1 MYSPSPLTS
10 IRLSIS
16 PASKIMTGIKISVDR
31 LQVGNYVSL
40 PLGWREHPFLFS
52 SFKIKNEEEIELIRR
67 LGLKLVTII
76 PDKSDVP
83 PKPLEQAHA
92 VTQPSENADAA
103 QRQAQMQQEKD
114 RRIEQLQLYRRNL
127 QQCEKQFQQSLAQ
140 VRSVM
145 SKIQSRPLNA
155 IGEAQEL
162 VNAMTEQLLSVDE
175 MVLHLVS
182 DGEDGNNLYFH
193 SLNVSVLSMLL
204 AKECCMTADEIRQ
217 VGMGALF
224 HDIGKLKI
232 PSQIL
237 RKTEP
242 LTKPE
247 QNLMAQHPRYGLDL
261 LNLAKDFPAEAKGI
275 VLHHHEYLDGSGPEG
290 LKKGQLDPLT
300 QMVSLI
306 NEYDNLCHMQAKV
319 PYSALSGLY
328 KQRKAQ
334 FNPEYLSMLIRLMG
348 IYPPGSVVQLSNGQ
362 VGLVMSVNASRL
374 LYPSVLVYDP
384 RIPRQEAA
392 IIDLQQAELSIAKV
406 IHPKR
411 LPPAVFEYLNPRTRI
426 SYYFEHN
433 KP

>member
-1 MYSPSPLTS
+1 M
-10 IRLSIS
+10 
-16 PASKIMTGIKISVDR
+16 
-31 LQVGNYVSL
+31 
-40 PLGWREHPFLFS
+40 
-52 SFKIKNEEEIELIRR
+52 
-67 LGLKLVTII
+67 TII
-76 PDKSDVP
+76 PDKSDAP
-83 PKPLEQAHA
+83 PKPLDQ
-92 VTQPSENADAA
+92 VQPAPDGTDDLVG
-103 QRQAQMQQEKD
+103 RQQEMQQEKA
-114 RRIEQLQLYRRNL
+114 RRIEQLQRYRRDL
-127 QQCEKQFQQSLAQ
+127 QQCEKHFQQSLAQ
-140 VRSVM
+140 VRNLM
-145 SKIQSRPLNA
+145 GKIQSRPLNA
-155 IGEAQEL
+155 INEAQEL
-162 VNAMTEQLLSVDE
+162 INAMTEQLLSVDE

-182 DGEDGNNLYFH
+182 DSDDGNSLQFH

-204 AKECCMTADEIRQ
+204 ARECKLPAEAIRQ

-237 RKTEP
+237 RKTSP

-247 QNLMAQHPRYGLDL
+247 QNLMAQHPRYGLEL
-261 LNLAKDFPAEAKGI
+261 LSLASGFPEPAKRI
-275 VLHHHEYLDGSGPEG
+275 VQYHHEYLDGSGPQG
-290 LKKGQLDPLT
+290 LRGDQLDPLT
-300 QMVSLI
+300 QIVSLI
-306 NEYDNLCHMQAKV
+306 NEYDNLCHLQAKV

-374 LYPSVLVYDP
+374 LYPAVLVYDP

-392 IIDLQQAELSIAKV
+392 IIDLEQAELTIAKV

>member
-1 MYSPSPLTS
+1 
-10 IRLSIS
+10 
-16 PASKIMTGIKISVDR
+16 
-31 LQVGNYVSL
+31 
-40 PLGWREHPFLFS
+40 
-52 SFKIKNEEEIELIRR
+52 
-67 LGLKLVTII
+67 
-76 PDKSDVP
+76 
-83 PKPLEQAHA
+83 
-92 VTQPSENADAA
+92 
-103 QRQAQMQQEKD
+103 
-114 RRIEQLQLYRRNL
+114 
-127 QQCEKQFQQSLAQ
+127 
-140 VRSVM
+140 
-145 SKIQSRPLNA
+145 
-155 IGEAQEL
+155 
-162 VNAMTEQLLSVDE
+162 
-175 MVLHLVS
+175 
-182 DGEDGNNLYFH
+182 
-193 SLNVSVLSMLL
+193 LNVSVLSMLL

-237 RKTEP
+237 RKSEP

-290 LKKGQLDPLT
+290 LKGGQLDPLT

-411 LPPAVFEYLNPRTRI
+411 LPPEVFEYLNPRTRI

-433 KP
+433 KA

>member
-1 MYSPSPLTS
+1 
-10 IRLSIS
+10 
-16 PASKIMTGIKISVDR
+16 MTGIKISVDR

-52 SFKIKNEEEIELIRR
+52 SFKLKSEEEIELIRR

-76 PDKSDVP
+76 PDKSDAP
-83 PKPLEQAHA
+83 PKPLDQ
-92 VTQPSENADAA
+92 VQPAPDGTDDLVG
-103 QRQAQMQQEKD
+103 RQQEMQQEKA
-114 RRIEQLQLYRRNL
+114 RRIEQLQRYRRDL
-127 QQCEKQFQQSLAQ
+127 QQCEKHFQQSLAQ
-140 VRSVM
+140 VRNLM
-145 SKIQSRPLNA
+145 GKIQSRPLNA
-155 IGEAQEL
+155 INEAQEL
-162 VNAMTEQLLSVDE
+162 INAMTEQLLSVDE

-182 DGEDGNNLYFH
+182 GSEDGNSLQFH

-204 AKECCMTADEIRQ
+204 ARECKLPAEAIRQ

-237 RKTEP
+237 RKTSP

-247 QNLMAQHPRYGLDL
+247 QNLMAQHPRYGLEL
-261 LNLAKDFPAEAKGI
+261 LSLASGFPEPAKRI
-275 VLHHHEYLDGSGPEG
+275 VQYHHEYLDGSGPQG
-290 LKKGQLDPLT
+290 LRGEQLDPLT
-300 QMVSLI
+300 QIVSLI
-306 NEYDNLCHMQAKV
+306 NEYDNLCHLQAKV
-319 PYSALSGLY
+319 PYSALGNLY

-334 FNPEYLSMLIRLMG
+334 FNTDHLGMLIRLMG

-374 LYPSVLVYDP
+374 LYPAVLVYDP

-392 IIDLQQAELSIAKV
+392 IIDLEQAELTIAKV

>member
-1 MYSPSPLTS
+1 VICSSARSSSSNPWRKYA
-10 IRLSIS
+10 
-16 PASKIMTGIKISVDR
+16 AS
-31 LQVGNYVSL
+31 Y
-40 PLGWREHPFLFS
+40 
-52 SFKIKNEEEIELIRR
+52 
-67 LGLKLVTII
+67 
-76 PDKSDVP
+76 
-83 PKPLEQAHA
+83 
-92 VTQPSENADAA
+92 
-103 QRQAQMQQEKD
+103 
-114 RRIEQLQLYRRNL
+114 
-127 QQCEKQFQQSLAQ
+127 
-140 VRSVM
+140 
-145 SKIQSRPLNA
+145 
-155 IGEAQEL
+155 
-162 VNAMTEQLLSVDE
+162 
-175 MVLHLVS
+175 
-182 DGEDGNNLYFH
+182 GNNLYFH

-204 AKECCMTADEIRQ
+204 AKECNMSADQIRQ

-247 QNLMAQHPRYGLDL
+247 QNLMAQHSRYGLDL

-306 NEYDNLCHMQAKV
+306 NEYDNLCH
-319 PYSALSGLY
+319 LL
-328 KQRKAQ
+328 
-334 FNPEYLSMLIRLMG
+334 G

-426 SYYFEHN
+426 SYYFEHA

>member
-1 MYSPSPLTS
+1 
-10 IRLSIS
+10 
-16 PASKIMTGIKISVDR
+16 MTGIKISVDR

-52 SFKIKNEEEIELIRR
+52 SFKLKSEEEIELIRR

-76 PDKSDVP
+76 PDKSDAP
-83 PKPLEQAHA
+83 PKPLDQ
-92 VTQPSENADAA
+92 VQPAPDGSDDLVG
-103 QRQAQMQQEKD
+103 RQQEMQQEKT
-114 RRIEQLQLYRRNL
+114 RRIEQLQRYRRDL
-127 QQCEKQFQQSLAQ
+127 QQCEKHFQQSLAQ
-140 VRSVM
+140 VRNLM
-145 SKIQSRPLNA
+145 GKIQSRPLNA
-155 IGEAQEL
+155 INEAQEL
-162 VNAMTEQLLSVDE
+162 INAMTEQLLSVDE

-182 DGEDGNNLYFH
+182 DSADGNNLQFH

-204 AKECCMTADEIRQ
+204 ARECKLPAEAIRQ

-237 RKTEP
+237 RKTGP

-247 QNLMAQHPRYGLDL
+247 QNLMAQHPRYGLEL
-261 LNLAKDFPAEAKGI
+261 LSLTSGFPEPAKRI
-275 VLHHHEYLDGSGPEG
+275 VQYHHEYLDGSGPQG
-290 LKKGQLDPLT
+290 LRGDQLDPLT
-300 QMVSLI
+300 QIVSLI
-306 NEYDNLCHMQAKV
+306 NEYDNLCHLQAKV

-334 FNPEYLSMLIRLMG
+334 FNPDYLGMLIRLMG

-374 LYPSVLVYDP
+374 LYPAVLVYDP

-392 IIDLQQAELSIAKV
+392 IIDLDAAGLTIAKV
-406 IHPKR
+406 IQPKR
-411 LPPAVFEYLNPRTRI
+411 LPPAVFEYLNPRTLI
-426 SYYFEHN
+426 SYYFEHG

>member
-1 MYSPSPLTS
+1 
-10 IRLSIS
+10 
-16 PASKIMTGIKISVDR
+16 MTGIKISVDR

-52 SFKIKNEEEIELIRR
+52 SFKLKSEEEIELIRR

-76 PDKSDVP
+76 PDKSDAP
-83 PKPLEQAHA
+83 PKPLDQ
-92 VTQPSENADAA
+92 VQPAPDGSDDLVG
-103 QRQAQMQQEKD
+103 RQQEMQQEKT
-114 RRIEQLQLYRRNL
+114 RRIEQLQRYRRDL
-127 QQCEKQFQQSLAQ
+127 QQCEKHFQQSLAQ
-140 VRSVM
+140 VRNLM
-145 SKIQSRPLNA
+145 GKIQSRPLNA
-155 IGEAQEL
+155 INEAQEL
-162 VNAMTEQLLSVDE
+162 INAMTEQLLSVDE

-182 DGEDGNNLYFH
+182 DSADGNNLQFH

-204 AKECCMTADEIRQ
+204 ARECKLPAEAIRQ

-237 RKTEP
+237 RKTGP

-247 QNLMAQHPRYGLDL
+247 QNLMAQHPRYGLEL
-261 LNLAKDFPAEAKGI
+261 LSLTSGFPEPAKRI
-275 VLHHHEYLDGSGPEG
+275 VQYHHEYLDGSGPQG
-290 LKKGQLDPLT
+290 LRGDQLDPLT
-300 QMVSLI
+300 QIVSLI
-306 NEYDNLCHMQAKV
+306 NEYDNLCHLQAKV

-334 FNPEYLSMLIRLMG
+334 FNPDYLGMLIRLMG

-374 LYPSVLVYDP
+374 LYPAVLVYDP

-392 IIDLQQAELSIAKV
+392 IIDLEQAELTIAKV

>member
-1 MYSPSPLTS
+1 MYPCHWGGANTRSCF
-10 IRLSIS
+10 
-16 PASKIMTGIKISVDR
+16 PASRSKVKKR
-31 LQVGNYVSL
+31 
-40 PLGWREHPFLFS
+40 F
-52 SFKIKNEEEIELIRR
+52 ELIRR

-83 PKPLEQAHA
+83 PKPLNQ
-92 VTQPSENADAA
+92 VQPQQQESADAA

-145 SKIQSRPLNA
+145 SKLQSRPLNA

-182 DGEDGNNLYFH
+182 DSEDGNNLYFH

-204 AKECCMTADEIRQ
+204 AKECNMSADQIRHI
-217 VGMGALF
+217 GMGALF

-242 LTKPE
+242 LTRPE

-261 LNLAKDFPAEAKGI
+261 LNLAKDFPSEAKGI

-290 LKKGQLDPLT
+290 LKGGQLDQLT

-348 IYPPGSVVQLSNGQ
+348 IYPPAAWCNSPTV
-362 VGLVMSVNASRL
+362 RL
-374 LYPSVLVYDP
+374 GW
-384 RIPRQEAA
+384 
-392 IIDLQQAELSIAKV
+392 
-406 IHPKR
+406 
-411 LPPAVFEYLNPRTRI
+411 
-426 SYYFEHN
+426 
-433 KP
+433 

>member
-1 MYSPSPLTS
+1 MMLPW
-10 IRLSIS
+10 INRL
-16 PASKIMTGIKISVDR
+16 D
-31 LQVGNYVSL
+31 
-40 PLGWREHPFLFS
+40 
-52 SFKIKNEEEIELIRR
+52 RR
-67 LGLKLVTII
+67 LGLIGKIGLALAVGALLTAAVAATAWLSFNQVVGLQRRII
-76 PDKSDVP
+76 DNTVP
-83 PKPLEQAHA
+83 ALEAVGA
-92 VTQPSENADAA
+92 VTQLNNRSLALVDQLRRAQTVDEVDAF
-103 QRQAQMQQEKD
+103 QRQGDAQ
-114 RRIEQLQLYRRNL
+114 
-127 QQCEKQFQQSLAQ
+127 LAQ
-140 VRSVM
+140 VRNLM
-145 SKIQSRPLNA
+145 GKIQSRPLNA
-155 IGEAQEL
+155 INEAQEL
-162 VNAMTEQLLSVDE
+162 INAMTEQLLSVDE

-182 DGEDGNNLYFH
+182 DSADGNNLQFH

-204 AKECCMTADEIRQ
+204 AKECNMSADEIRQ

-247 QNLMAQHPRYGLDL
+247 QNLMAQHPRYGLEL
-261 LNLAKDFPAEAKGI
+261 LSLASDFPEPAKRI
-275 VLHHHEYLDGSGPEG
+275 VQYHHEYLDGSGPQG
-290 LKKGQLDPLT
+290 LRGDQLDPLT
-300 QMVSLI
+300 QIVSLI
-306 NEYDNLCHMQAKV
+306 NEYDNLCHLQAKV

>member
-1 MYSPSPLTS
+1 
-10 IRLSIS
+10 
-16 PASKIMTGIKISVDR
+16 MTGIKISVDR

-52 SFKIKNEEEIELIRR
+52 SFKLKNEEEIELIRR

-76 PDKSDVP
+76 PDKSDAP
-83 PKPLEQAHA
+83 PKPLNQVQA
-92 VTQPSENADAA
+92 QPQEAPDTA
-103 QRQAQMQQEKD
+103 QRQAEMQQEKE
-114 RRIEQLQLYRRNL
+114 RRIEQLQQYRRDL

-140 VRSVM
+140 VRNVM
-145 SKIQSRPLNA
+145 GKIQSRPLNA

-162 VNAMTEQLLSVDE
+162 INAMTEQLLSVDE

-182 DGEDGNNLYFH
+182 DSEDGNNLYFH

-204 AKECCMTADEIRQ
+204 AKECNMSADEIRR

-247 QNLMAQHPRYGLDL
+247 RNLMAQHPRYGLDL

-300 QMVSLI
+300 QIVSLI

-334 FNPEYLSMLIRLMG
+334 FNPDYLGMLIRLMG

-362 VGLVMSVNASRL
+362 VGLVMSVNTSRL

-392 IIDLQQAELSIAKV
+392 IIDLQQADLSIAKV

>member
-1 MYSPSPLTS
+1 
-10 IRLSIS
+10 
-16 PASKIMTGIKISVDR
+16 MTGIKISVDR
-31 LQVGNYVSL
+31 LQVGNFVSL

-52 SFKIKNEEEIELIRR
+52 SFKLKNEEEIELIRR
-67 LGLKLVTII
+67 LGLKMVTII
-76 PDKSDVP
+76 PDKSDAP
-83 PKPLEQAHA
+83 PKPLSQIQA
-92 VTQPSENADAA
+92 QPAEVPDTSL
-103 QRQAQMQQEKD
+103 RQAEMQRDKEQ
-114 RRIEQLQLYRRNL
+114 RIEQLQQYRRDL

-162 VNAMTEQLLSVDE
+162 INAMTEQLLAVDE

-182 DGEDGNNLYFH
+182 DSEDGNN
-193 SLNVSVLSMLL
+193 
-204 AKECCMTADEIRQ
+204 
-217 VGMGALF
+217 ALF

-247 QNLMAQHPRYGLDL
+247 QNLMAQHSRYGLDL

-306 NEYDNLCHMQAKV
+306 NEYDNLCHLQAKV

-426 SYYFEHN
+426 SYYFEHA

>member
-1 MYSPSPLTS
+1 
-10 IRLSIS
+10 
-16 PASKIMTGIKISVDR
+16 MTGIKISVDR
-31 LQVGNYVSL
+31 LQVGNFVSL

-52 SFKIKNEEEIELIRR
+52 SFKLKREEEIELIRR

-76 PDKSDVP
+76 PDKSDTP
-83 PKPLEQAHA
+83 PKPLGQPTLQGEDDEALLARQQAME
-92 VTQPSENADAA
+92 SE
-103 QRQAQMQQEKD
+103 KS
-114 RRIEQLQLYRRNL
+114 RRIEQLQRYRRDL
-127 QQCEKQFQQSLAQ
+127 QQCEKQFRQSLAQ
-140 VRSVM
+140 VRNLM
-145 SKIQSRPLNA
+145 GKIQSRPLNA

-162 VNAMTEQLLSVDE
+162 INAMTEQLLSVDE

-182 DGEDGNNLYFH
+182 DSSDGNSLQFH

-204 AKECCMTADEIRQ
+204 ARECKLPAEAIRL

-224 HDIGKLKI
+224 HDIGKLKL

-242 LTKPE
+242 LTRPE
-247 QNLMAQHPRYGLDL
+247 QNLVAQHPRYGLEL
-261 LNLAKDFPAEAKGI
+261 LSLAREFPEPARNI
-275 VLHHHEYLDGSGPEG
+275 VRHHHEYLDGSGPLG
-290 LKKGQLDPLT
+290 LKGTQLDPLT
-300 QMVSLI
+300 QIVSLI
-306 NEYDNLCHMQAKV
+306 NEYDNLCHLQAKV
-319 PYSALSGLY
+319 PYSALGSLY

-334 FNPEYLSMLIRLMG
+334 FNADHLGMLIRLMG

-374 LYPSVLVYDP
+374 LYPAVLVYDP

-392 IIDLQQAELSIAKV
+392 IIDLEETGLAIVKV

-433 KP
+433 QS

>member
-1 MYSPSPLTS
+1 
-10 IRLSIS
+10 
-16 PASKIMTGIKISVDR
+16 MTGIKISVDR

-52 SFKIKNEEEIELIRR
+52 SFKLKSEEEIELIRR

-76 PDKSDVP
+76 PDKSDAP
-83 PKPLEQAHA
+83 PKPLDQ
-92 VTQPSENADAA
+92 VQPAPDGADDLVG
-103 QRQAQMQQEKD
+103 RQQEMQQEKA
-114 RRIEQLQLYRRNL
+114 RRIEQLQRYRRDL
-127 QQCEKQFQQSLAQ
+127 QQCEKHFQQSLAQ
-140 VRSVM
+140 VRNLM
-145 SKIQSRPLNA
+145 GKIQSRPLNA
-155 IGEAQEL
+155 INEAQEL
-162 VNAMTEQLLSVDE
+162 INAMTEQLLSVDE

-182 DGEDGNNLYFH
+182 GSEDGNSLQFH

-204 AKECCMTADEIRQ
+204 ARECKLPAEAIRQ

-237 RKTEP
+237 RKTSP

-247 QNLMAQHPRYGLDL
+247 QNLMAQHPRYGLEL
-261 LNLAKDFPAEAKGI
+261 LSLASGFPEPAKRI
-275 VLHHHEYLDGSGPEG
+275 VQYHHEYLDGSGPQG
-290 LKKGQLDPLT
+290 LRGDQLDPLT
-300 QMVSLI
+300 QIVSLI
-306 NEYDNLCHMQAKV
+306 NEYDNLCHLQAKV

-334 FNPEYLSMLIRLMG
+334 FNTDHLGMLIRLMG

-374 LYPSVLVYDP
+374 LYPAVLVYDP

-392 IIDLQQAELSIAKV
+392 IIDLEQAELTIAKV

>member
-1 MYSPSPLTS
+1 MPGT
-10 IRLSIS
+10 
-16 PASKIMTGIKISVDR
+16 MTGIKISVDR

-52 SFKIKNEEEIELIRR
+52 SFKLKHEQEIELIRR

-76 PDKSDVP
+76 PDKSDTP
-83 PKPLEQAHA
+83 PKPLDQ
-92 VTQPSENADAA
+92 VQPPSADIETLAA
-103 QRQAQMQQEKD
+103 RQHEMQREKAS
-114 RRIEQLQLYRRNL
+114 RIEQLQRYRRDL
-127 QQCEKQFQQSLAQ
+127 QQCEKQFQHSLAQ
-140 VRSVM
+140 VRNVM
-145 SKIQSRPLNA
+145 GKIQSRPLNA

-162 VNAMTEQLLSVDE
+162 IAAMTTQLLAADE

-182 DGEDGNNLYFH
+182 NSEDGNNLYFH

-204 AKECCMTADEIRQ
+204 ARECKLPAETIRQ
-217 VGMGALF
+217 IGMGALF

-232 PSQIL
+232 PSQIQ
-237 RKTEP
+237 RKTTP

-261 LNLAKDFPAEAKGI
+261 LALAKDFPSEAKGI
-275 VLHHHEYLDGSGPEG
+275 VLHHHEFLDGSGPQG
-290 LKKGQLDPLT
+290 LKGGQIDQLT
-300 QMVSLI
+300 QIVSLI
-306 NEYDNLCHMQAKV
+306 NEYDNLCHLQAKV
-319 PYSALSGLY
+319 PYSAISNLY

-334 FNPEYLSMLIRLMG
+334 FNPDYLGMLIRLMG

-362 VGLVMSVNASRL
+362 VGLVMSVNTSRL
-374 LYPSVLVYDP
+374 LYPAVLIYDP

-392 IIDLQQAELSIAKV
+392 IIDLEQAELTVAKV
-406 IHPKR
+406 IHPRR

-426 SYYFEHN
+426 SYYFEHG

>member
-1 MYSPSPLTS
+1 
-10 IRLSIS
+10 
-16 PASKIMTGIKISVDR
+16 MTGIKISVDR

-52 SFKIKNEEEIELIRR
+52 SFKIKSEEEIELIRR

-83 PKPLEQAHA
+83 PKPLNQ
-92 VTQPSENADAA
+92 VQPQQQESADAA
-103 QRQAQMQQEKD
+103 QRQARMQQEKD
-114 RRIEQLQLYRRNL
+114 QRIEQLQQYRRNL

-182 DGEDGNNLYFH
+182 DSEDGNNLYFH

-290 LKKGQLDPLT
+290 LKGGQLDPLT

-348 IYPPGSVVQLSNGQ
+348 IYPPRQRGTTLQRSGGAGDVSQRFPPALPLGAGLRSAHSPSGSGHHRPA
-362 VGLVMSVNASRL
+362 ASRTVDRQGDPPQTAAARRVRVSQSAYPDQL
-374 LYPSVLVYDP
+374 LLRAQQSLIVLAP
-384 RIPRQEAA
+384 GQP
-392 IIDLQQAELSIAKV
+392 
-406 IHPKR
+406 
-411 LPPAVFEYLNPRTRI
+411 LPPV
-426 SYYFEHN
+426 
-433 KP
+433 